1 MADKKSRGTIVGIWQ
16 NIPSP
21 MISRYLGLMGWQWVI
36 LDMQHGCP
44 NTETAY
50 ECMHVLRTAGAKPI
64 LRTSVGESSEVQ
76 RALDLGAGGVVVPM
90 VNSAAEAREM
100 AQAAKYPPLGCRS
113 MGGDAAWHYGEDY
126 PERANQETLLLVQV
140 EHIDSVREVEQIMA
154 TPGVDGCFI
163 GPTDLALSMGLPR
176 LDYEHHP
183 DHMAAMARTLAA
195 CHTHGKLACCNTYSM
210 SDAQAKIAEGFDA
223 ITFKSEADLFMSAGK
238 TLFDEL
244 RACVGA
250 QESRAAAETKTR

>member
-16 NIPSP
+16 YIPSP

-36 LDMQHGCP
+36 LDMQHCSP

-50 ECMHVLRTAGAKPI
+50 ECMHVLRTAGVRPI
-64 LRTSVGESSEVQ
+64 LRTSVGVASEVQ

-100 AQAAKYPPLGCRS
+100 ARAAKYPPLGCRS
-113 MGGDAAWHYGEDY
+113 MGGDAAWHYGDDY

-163 GPTDLALSMGLPR
+163 GPTDMALSMGLPR

-183 DHMAAMARTLAA
+183 DHQAAMARTLAA
-195 CHTHGKLACCNTYSM
+195 CHAHGKLACSNTYSM
-210 SDAQAKIAEGFDA
+210 ADAQAKITAGFDA

-244 RACVGA
+244 QACASG
-250 QESRAAAETKTR
+250 QESRAPAAAKMR

>member
-50 ECMHVLRTAGAKPI
+50 ECMHVLRTAGARPI
-64 LRTSVGESSEVQ
+64 LRTSVGAPSEVQ

-100 AQAAKYPPLGCRS
+100 ARAAKYPPLGCRS
-113 MGGDAAWHYGEDY
+113 MGGDAAWHYGDDY

-140 EHIDSVREVEQIMA
+140 EHIDSVREVDEIMA

-183 DHMAAMARTLAA
+183 DHRAAMSRTLAA
-195 CHTHGKLACCNTYSM
+195 CHTHGKLACCNTYSLD
-210 SDAQAKIAEGFDA
+210 DAQAKIADGFDV

-238 TLFDEL
+238 ALFAQL
-244 RACVGA
+244 RDRAVGNERSA
-250 QESRAAAETKTR
+250 SGAAKAR